1 MFNLQQI
8 QIFRGKTSRKQDG
21 GEPTR
26 SSQVGSSYF
35 HKIISKEGGICKFF
49 LLIKMWKRSYFLD
62 SQAYLFVLQMFFLT
76 RGSSVDSLKCRQ

>member
-1 MFNLQQI
+1 MNENMFNLQQI

-49 LLIKMWKRSYFLD
+49 FIN
-62 SQAYLFVLQMFFLT
+62 
-76 RGSSVDSLKCRQ
+76 